1 MSAAAVS
8 HDAQSLHP
16 QGSTNERICQDGIEQ
31 WNREMEEMTAGPKEL
46 APKAEVVAPALTEET
61 PRVKVVAPSV
71 DVSPPAQR
79 DARSRRSELRSLQ
92 IDAADVKRKVAE
104 PPMALLP
111 KVVRQF
117 VKEACIEFNMPTDMG
132 LPFALATIAGAIG
145 NRRSIHVKHSW
156 YASPALWVAIVA
168 RPGAG
173 KTPLMEYIMEPL
185 TRWDEERE
193 VEWEY
198 LKKALEEDNT
208 EKSLKNSEIPPA
220 PRVMA
225 NNITVEE
232 LSRLFS
238 QNPNGLTLARDELR
252 GFVEAMGQYKG
263 GGSGA
268 DRSDY
273 LSMWSGASYT
283 IDRKGSESFRVKHPC
298 LTVVGG
304 IQPGLVHKLMSKDG
318 DDGFLDRVLSVH
330 AEPLKKKWH
339 TKAVSL
345 GTHEAWSQAIDN
357 ILALKMQPAGYPV
370 VVEMSDAARTRYG
383 ELYSQHAETQE
394 RTDFNYRMFGV
405 WAKLEIYAARLTLG
419 LHMIKQASGETTS
432 QQVEVSTV
440 EAAWALVRWFAAHA
454 AVTRGLLEETPE
466 DRLAGALVSW
476 MRKHGGQTSLREL
489 VHGHAVG
496 IRSYSVAKDAMDI
509 LIDRGIV
516 MALPG
521 KRQDSSIYKLASA
534 EELAAAA

>member
-1 MSAAAVS
+1 MSAAVA
-8 HDAQSLHP
+8 HDAQSNHIEDT
-16 QGSTNERICQDGIEQ
+16 TNRWNSQDPLAQ
-31 WNREMEEMTAGPKEL
+31 FNQEMEELAAGPREL
-46 APKAEVVAPALTEET
+46 DPKTEVAAPAVTEET
-61 PRVKVVAPSV
+61 LKVVAPVV

-104 PPMALLP
+104 PPMALMP
-111 KVVRQF
+111 TVVLQL
-117 VKEACIEFNMPTDMG
+117 VEEACIEFNMPTDMG

-145 NRRSIHVKHSW
+145 NRRSIHVKNSW

-232 LSRLFS
+232 LARLFS

-263 GGSGA
+263 GSGA

-273 LSMWSGASYT
+273 LSMWSGTSFNV
-283 IDRKGSESFRVKHPC
+283 DRKGSESFRVKHPC

-304 IQPGLVHKLMSKDG
+304 IQPDLVHKLTSKDG

-330 AEPLKKKWH
+330 AEPLEKKWN

-345 GTHEAWSQAIDN
+345 DTHEAWIQAIDN

-370 VVEMSDAARTRYG
+370 VVEMSDTARTRYG
-383 ELYSQHAETQE
+383 ELYSKHAEAQN
-394 RTDFNYRMFGV
+394 RSDFNYRMFGV

-419 LHMIKQASGETTS
+419 LHMVKLASGETRS
-432 QQVEVSTV
+432 QEVEVSTV

-496 IRSYSVAKDAMDI
+496 IRSYSVAKDAMDV
-509 LIDRGIV
+509 LIDRGLV
-516 MALPG
+516 MVLPG
-521 KRQDSSIYKLASA
+521 KRQDSNIYKLTTA